1 MFYLI
6 IRHFHSGLR
15 WLVLLLLVIS
25 IINALKKW
33 LSKSDYTKADNIL
46 SVLTVESI
54 HIQFLIGLV
63 LYFISPKVIFDTE
76 SMKNALLR
84 FFLVE
89 HSLLMLVAVG
99 IVSVGF
105 KGVKKAISS
114 NIKFKKIF
122 IFFTIALIII
132 LLAIPWPWR
141 NLGSNWI

>member
-15 WLVLLLLVIS
+15 WLVLLLLVIT

-54 HIQFLIGLV
+54 NIQFLIGLV
-63 LYFISPKVIFDTE
+63 LYFISPKVIFDFD

-89 HSLLMLVAVG
+89 HSLMMLIAVG
-99 IVSVGF
+99 VISVGF
-105 KGVKKAISS
+105 KGVRKAVSS